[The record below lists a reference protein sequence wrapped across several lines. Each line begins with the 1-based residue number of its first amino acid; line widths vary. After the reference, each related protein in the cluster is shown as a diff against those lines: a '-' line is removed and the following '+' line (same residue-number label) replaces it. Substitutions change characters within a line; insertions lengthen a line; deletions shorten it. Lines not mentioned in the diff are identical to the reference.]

1 MRRDYLEKEIKNFEE
16 WGNRDVYGFYI
27 TYNVTE
33 NSKSQK
39 WGLIGEFDKVLS
51 EIESCQTCIEGEL
64 PIERLIIFSNMM
76 PFGSDCL
83 VFSKNPLWD
92 CVNDESELSH
102 IEVVVPMIASDGKF
116 GKIVP
121 C

>member
-1 MRRDYLEKEIKNFEE
+1 MKRNYLEKEIKDFEKF
-16 WGNRDVYGFYI
+16 GNRDIYGFYV
-27 TYNVTE
+27 TYNMTE

-51 EIESCQTCIEGEL
+51 EIEACQTCIDGEL
-64 PIERLIIFSNMM
+64 PIERLIIFGNIVSS
-76 PFGSDCL
+76 GSDCL

-102 IEVVVPMIASDGKF
+102 TEVVVPMIAQDGKF